1 MSSKAHLFPCVAFAA
16 HYAYGLRPRFTV
28 AFFDCFSTCHVRSMH
43 LTCYLAYA
51 NCIWSTVDIIKQ
63 CVIHHPHSQKYHCK
77 KSTFPIV
84 YISCM
89 HCGRNYGYFYKP
101 IAYVD
106 TRPIR
111 VKTCV
116 TYKPT
121 IACTWIV
128 CMKSFCPYIYIFFS
142 QISFSGFKK
151 HKMQQ
156 QPPPTTV
163 VVTSAPV
170 SDTYPTL
177 NKPMCK
183 SLGIAQI
190 VFGCLG
196 VVLEIILIILAF
208 SSIPGIWVGIFVS
221 I

>member
-1 MSSKAHLFPCVAFAA
+1 
-16 HYAYGLRPRFTV
+16 
-28 AFFDCFSTCHVRSMH
+28 
-43 LTCYLAYA
+43 
-51 NCIWSTVDIIKQ
+51 
-63 CVIHHPHSQKYHCK
+63 
-77 KSTFPIV
+77 
-84 YISCM
+84 
-89 HCGRNYGYFYKP
+89 
-101 IAYVD
+101 
-106 TRPIR
+106 
-111 VKTCV
+111 
-116 TYKPT
+116 
-121 IACTWIV
+121 
-128 CMKSFCPYIYIFFS
+128 
-142 QISFSGFKK
+142 
-151 HKMQQ
+151 MQQ